1 MKLKYKMLNV
11 LSKIVIISLV
21 GLINLQAKELHLT
34 HKLTAI
40 SSPTMAPAL
49 KLENIDEDIIDI
61 KDLKGKV
68 VIVNFWATWCPPCRK
83 EMPYLE
89 RLYSKVKDKGVEVLA
104 VNVGEDSDRV
114 FSFLSNLTP
123 EPEFQALLDKDSKVF
138 KRWKV
143 RGLPTT
149 FIVNKEGKI
158 VYKAIGG
165 REFDHQVIVNKI
177 IELSNK

>member
-1 MKLKYKMLNV
+1 MLNV
-11 LSKIVIISLV
+11 LSKLVIISLV
-21 GLINLQAKELHLT
+21 SLITLQGKELHLT
-34 HKLTAI
+34 HKLTAV
-40 SSPTMAPAL
+40 SSPTVASSL
-49 KLENIDEDIIDI
+49 KLENIDEDIIDL
-61 KDLKGKV
+61 KNLKGKV

-83 EMPYLE
+83 EMPSLE

-104 VNVGEDSDRV
+104 VNVGEDADRV
-114 FSFLSNLTP
+114 FSFLSNLNP
-123 EPEFQALLDKDSKVF
+123 EPEFQALLDKDSKAF

-149 FIVNKEGKI
+149 FIVNKDGKI

-165 REFDHQVIVNKI
+165 REFDNQNIVDKI